1 MRLALVKRL
10 LVGRPMP
17 LAQARHERLGKAAA
31 LAVFASDPLSSVAYA
46 TEEILIVL
54 VLAGSL
60 ALSYSLP
67 IAVGIATLL
76 AIVVISYRQTVQAY
90 PQGGGAYLVS
100 KDNLGVYPALAAAA
114 ALLVD
119 YVLTVAVS
127 VVAGI
132 AALTSAV
139 PALRPYR
146 VVLSVFV
153 VVVIALGN
161 LRGVR
166 ESARLF
172 AAPTYFFVISML
184 GMVGYGLLAAWL
196 DWLPEAPFEPHPP
209 GLEGIGL
216 FLLLRAYAAGCTAL
230 TGVEAVSNG
239 VQALKPPEGRNA
251 AAVMTT
257 LGVLAIAM
265 FLGITYLA
273 YDFGIVPGGDETV
286 VSKIARRVFGT
297 GVFYFAVQT
306 ATMLILVFAA
316 NTSYADF
323 PRLSSILA
331 RDRFVPRQFA
341 NQGDRLVFSNGI
353 IILSGFAIV
362 LIVAFGGD
370 THALLPLYAVGV
382 FMSFTLSQSGMVRHW
397 WRLRERGWPW
407 RLCVNGAG
415 ALATFVV
422 LLTLAVTKFA
432 EGAWIVVLVI
442 PILVGTFVMMHR
454 HYDEVA
460 RALSL
465 EGLTEPP
472 PMNHTVLVLV
482 GDLHRGVVRALQ
494 YARTLAP
501 TAAVRGV
508 YVETDPAFTVRL
520 EDRWGKW
527 GLGVPLVVLTSP
539 YRSLLRPFLDY
550 LDEIQSRGDDQI
562 VTIVL
567 PEFLPRRWW
576 QHVLHNQTAL
586 LIKGALLFR
595 KNTVVADVPYLL
607 RRPRLD
613 ANATR
618 ASEGSPA
625 PPRPA

>member
-1 MRLALVKRL
+1 MRIALLKRALV
-10 LVGRPMP
+10 GAPMP
-17 LAQARHERLGKAAA
+17 LAQARHERLSKTVA

-46 TEEILIVL
+46 TEEILFVL
-54 VLAGSL
+54 VLAGSA

-67 IAVGIATLL
+67 VAIGIATLL

-90 PQGGGAYLVS
+90 PQGGGAYLVA
-100 KDNLGVYPALAAAA
+100 KDNLGVFPALTAAA

-119 YVLTVAVS
+119 YVLTVSVS

-139 PALRPYR
+139 PRLHPYR
-146 VVLSVFV
+146 VILSVIV
-153 VVVIALGN
+153 VIAIALGN

-166 ESARLF
+166 ESGRMF
-172 AAPTYFFVISML
+172 AAPTYFFVVSIL
-184 GMVGYGLLAAWL
+184 GMIGYGLVAVIFEF
-196 DWLPEAPFEPHPP
+196 LPEAPYEPHPP

-251 AAVMTT
+251 ATVMTA
-257 LGVLAIAM
+257 LGVLSITM

-297 GVFYFAVQT
+297 NILYYAVQA
-306 ATMLILVFAA
+306 ATTLILVLAA

-353 IILSGFAIV
+353 LILSGFAIL
-362 LIVAFGGD
+362 LIVVFGGD
-370 THALLPLYAVGV
+370 THALLPLYAIGV
-382 FMSFTLSQSGMVRHW
+382 FISFTLSQSGMVRRWLRLRQKGWH
-397 WRLRERGWPW
+397 WRLG
-407 RLCVNGAG
+407 VNGVG
-415 ALATFVV
+415 AVATAIVM
-422 LLTLAVTKFA
+422 LTLTVTKFS

-442 PILVGTFVMMHR
+442 PLLVLIFLVMHH
-454 HYDEVA
+454 HYEDVA
-460 RALSL
+460 HELSL
-465 EGLTEPP
+465 EGLEDPP
-472 PMNHTVLVLV
+472 EFQHTVLILI
-482 GDLHRGVVRALQ
+482 GDVHRGVVRAVQ

-501 TAAVRGV
+501 TATVRAVF
-508 YVETDPAFTVRL
+508 VETDPARTAKI
-520 EDRWGKW
+520 EEKW
-527 GLGVPLVVLTSP
+527 SKWSLGVPLVVLTSP
-539 YRSLLRPFLDY
+539 YRSLLRPLLDY
-550 LDEIQSRGDDQI
+550 LDHIQSRGDDQM

-567 PEFLPRRWW
+567 PEFLPRHWW
-576 QHVLHNQTAL
+576 QHILHNQTAL
-586 LIKGALLFR
+586 LVKGALLFR

-607 RRPRLD
+607 K
-613 ANATR
+613 T
-618 ASEGSPA
+618 
-625 PPRPA
+625 

>member
-1 MRLALVKRL
+1 MRLTVVKRL
-10 LVGRPMP
+10 LVGTPMP
-17 LAQARHERLGKAAA
+17 LAQARHERLGKAPA

-46 TEEILIVL
+46 TEEILFVL
-54 VLAGSL
+54 VLAGPL

-76 AIVVISYRQTVQAY
+76 GIVVISYRQTVQAY

-100 KDNLGVYPALAAAA
+100 KDNLGTLPALTAAG

-119 YVLTVAVS
+119 YVLTVSVS

-139 PALRPYR
+139 PPLRPYR
-146 VVLSVFV
+146 VVLGVL
-153 VVVIALGN
+153 VVVIVALAN

-172 AAPTYFFVISML
+172 AAPTYFFVVSIL
-184 GMVGYGLLAAWL
+184 GMVGYGLLAAAL

-209 GLEGIGL
+209 GLEGISL

-239 VQALKPPEGRNA
+239 VQALRAPEGRNA
-251 AAVMTT
+251 ATVMTW
-257 LGVLAIAM
+257 LGALAIAM
-265 FLGITYLA
+265 FVGITYLA
-273 YDFGIVPGGDETV
+273 FDFGIVPGGDETV
-286 VSKIARRVFGT
+286 VSKIARRVFGA
-297 GVFYFAVQT
+297 GPLYFAVQG
-306 ATMLILVFAA
+306 ATMLILLLAA

-331 RDRFVPRQFA
+331 RDRFLPRQFA

-353 IILSGFAIV
+353 IILSGFAIL
-362 LIVAFGGD
+362 LIVVFGGD
-370 THALLPLYAVGV
+370 THALLPLYAIGV
-382 FMSFTLSQSGMVRHW
+382 FLSFTLSQSGMVRHW
-397 WRLRERGWPW
+397 WRLRPRGWRW
-407 RLCVNGAG
+407 RLAVNGAG
-415 ALATFVV
+415 GIATFVV
-422 LLTLAVTKFA
+422 MLTLAFTKFA
-432 EGAWIVVLVI
+432 EGAWIVVVVI
-442 PILVGTFVMMHR
+442 PVLVAIFRGMHR

-460 RALSL
+460 HELSL
-465 EGLTEPP
+465 DGLDGPP

-501 TAAVRGV
+501 EAAVRGV
-508 YVETDPAFTVRL
+508 YVEMDPTRTARL
-520 EDRWGKW
+520 EHRWGRW

-550 LDEIQSRGDDQI
+550 VDELQSLGDDQI

-567 PEFLPRRWW
+567 PEFLPRHWW

-595 KNTVVADVPYLL
+595 KNIVVADVPYLL
-607 RRPRLD
+607 KR
-613 ANATR
+613 
-618 ASEGSPA
+618 
-625 PPRPA
+625 